1 MKMDYSGFLFPK
13 GAVKKV
19 ELSAE
24 QKKRLIAIHPI
35 VMELD
40 DYQCVAF
47 WLLNHN
53 VFLQNKLEMIHII
66 GRNVRHPEFDEPWN
80 LMMGRKF
87 FHDWCDGR
95 GNNPLGITHIEY
107 KIYALE
113 QIKKVHPDTFRHE
126 RALQLLKLKVK

>member
-13 GAVKKV
+13 NSV
-19 ELSAE
+19 EKIDLKQQQSN
-24 QKKRLIAIHPI
+24 RLKAIHPV

-40 DYQCVAF
+40 NYKCVAF
-47 WLLNHN
+47 WLVNNPL
-53 VFLQNKLEMIHII
+53 FIQNKLEMIHII

-95 GNNPLGITHIEY
+95 GNNPLGMSHLEY

-113 QIKKVHPDTFRHE
+113 EIKLAHPDKFRHE